1 MPIALKSSEH
11 ASRRRHDTAAAAAA
25 AEKFSRYSMRAFGVR
40 PPASRQRH
48 VRARYVVAGAV
59 VYIVR

>member
-25 AEKFSRYSMRAFGVR
+25 EKFSRYSTRAFGVR